1 MLESKWMTDVVDIL
15 LAFFT
20 VYLFSLYFGIFLER
34 KKKSIWRLVSLGVLV
49 LWQTDI
55 PNIIYKLS
63 EAWSIGVTV
72 GFTLFVVVN
81 AFEGKLWMKIFFSIT
96 FDAVWMLVEM
106 LIGSLLL
113 FCGKSI
119 IEWYIFGSF
128 TSKLLLFIV
137 IVALRKV
144 LTNEKIL
151 GVPPWHT
158 MLIIFIPMGSI
169 YIMNAVFMLAYRT
182 EWEYAGVYSLISGG
196 ILLCINV
203 LAFYLYIKLA
213 DDLQIRRMNM
223 LYEQQLELCERHQE
237 ETEISMLQVRDV
249 RHSMR
254 NHLLVILAYMEKGER
269 DKLKKYVEDLI
280 EGGRLESPE
289 GVNTGN
295 IVMDSLIG
303 YWKRVAENE
312 GIQFDSELSIPMEMP
327 FRGADISLIMGNL
340 LENAVEGTRKTNGK
354 RYIRLKVQ
362 YNRNNLLITVENSY
376 KGDLEKWK
384 NGELKTT
391 TADTANHGIGLPSVR
406 RAVEKYQGIISV
418 DDEMKERFL
427 VRVVLYGG
435 SGRKI

>member
-1 MLESKWMTDVVDIL
+1 MTDVDIL
-15 LAFFT
+15 LAYYILVFLILVFWRERRKAFGSCQFR
-20 VYLFSLYFGIFLER
+20 YLY
-34 KKKSIWRLVSLGVLV
+34 
-49 LWQTDI
+49 WQTDI

-223 LYEQQLELCERHQE
+223 LYEQQLELCERHQKKRRFPCRKGCPA
-237 ETEISMLQVRDV
+237 QY
-249 RHSMR
+249 R

-269 DKLKKYVEDLI
+269 
-280 EGGRLESPE
+280 
-289 GVNTGN
+289 
-295 IVMDSLIG
+295 
-303 YWKRVAENE
+303 
-312 GIQFDSELSIPMEMP
+312 
-327 FRGADISLIMGNL
+327 
-340 LENAVEGTRKTNGK
+340 
-354 RYIRLKVQ
+354 
-362 YNRNNLLITVENSY
+362 
-376 KGDLEKWK
+376 
-384 NGELKTT
+384 
-391 TADTANHGIGLPSVR
+391 
-406 RAVEKYQGIISV
+406 
-418 DDEMKERFL
+418 
-427 VRVVLYGG
+427 
-435 SGRKI
+435 

>member
-1 MLESKWMTDVVDIL
+1 
-15 LAFFT
+15 
-20 VYLFSLYFGIFLER
+20 
-34 KKKSIWRLVSLGVLV
+34 
-49 LWQTDI
+49 
-55 PNIIYKLS
+55 
-63 EAWSIGVTV
+63 
-72 GFTLFVVVN
+72 
-81 AFEGKLWMKIFFSIT
+81 
-96 FDAVWMLVEM
+96 
-106 LIGSLLL
+106 
-113 FCGKSI
+113 
-119 IEWYIFGSF
+119 
-128 TSKLLLFIV
+128 
-137 IVALRKV
+137 
-144 LTNEKIL
+144 
-151 GVPPWHT
+151 
-158 MLIIFIPMGSI
+158 
-169 YIMNAVFMLAYRT
+169 
-182 EWEYAGVYSLISGG
+182 
-196 ILLCINV
+196 
-203 LAFYLYIKLA
+203 
-213 DDLQIRRMNM
+213 
-223 LYEQQLELCERHQE
+223 
-237 ETEISMLQVRDV
+237 
-249 RHSMR
+249 
-254 NHLLVILAYMEKGER
+254 MEKGER

-391 TADTANHGIGLPSVR
+391 KADTANHGIGLPSVR